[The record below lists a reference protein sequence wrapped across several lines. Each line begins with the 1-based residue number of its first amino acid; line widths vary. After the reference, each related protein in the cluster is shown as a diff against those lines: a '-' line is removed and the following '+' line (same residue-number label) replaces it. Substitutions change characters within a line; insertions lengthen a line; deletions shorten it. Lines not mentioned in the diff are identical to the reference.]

1 MADERGHERE
11 RVAAAMRRINQA
23 WLTGRVDDL
32 TPLVH
37 ADVVMAVPA
46 AAARAQGRQLFLA
59 GFRDFCE
66 NATIADYHEHDAQTD
81 VVGTTGVS
89 TFRYE
94 MVYERAGAR
103 YRATGRDL
111 WVFELIDGEWIAVW
125 RAMLDMNEQP
135 A

>member
-11 RVAAAMRRINQA
+11 RVAAAMRRINHA
-23 WLTGRVDDL
+23 WRTGRVDDL

-46 AAARAQGRQLFLA
+46 ASARAQGRQLFLA

-66 NATIADYHEHDAQTD
+66 HATIADYREHDAQTD
-81 VVGTTGVS
+81 VVGTAGVA

-94 MVYERAGAR
+94 MVYERDGAR

-111 WVFELIDGEWIAVW
+111 WVFALIDGEWIAVW
-125 RAMLDMNEQP
+125 RAMLDMDEQP